1 MRVASAVARQLLDCR
16 LSVHRAVAA
25 VTDEIAP
32 VLVGAELDGP
42 RWFSGIEG
50 RSVWPPR
57 AVRLGLGD
65 RRAPQLS
72 SSPRAVGH

>member
-1 MRVASAVARQLLDCR
+1 VHEAFVLRDGNPAEYNG

-25 VTDEIAP
+25 ATDEIAP

-50 RSVWPPR
+50 RSVWSAARGPSWAR
-57 AVRLGLGD
+57 
-65 RRAPQLS
+65 
-72 SSPRAVGH
+72 